1 MWPGSERGSSRALE
15 IPTSQQNAGGS
26 SQQETLADI
35 EHISTIAGSLA
46 SIGSLSHTQM
56 RYCTNDAGYDTEHTS
71 LNSDFD
77 EAELRRELLRD
88 KWKLLFDM
96 FDPEGFGEISVTEF
110 LVALKSPE
118 FLSQVPM
125 NKRELLL
132 ERAKKAQLPN
142 GPGYVTFQDFVNVRR
157 SRSSSTDDEDDG
169 AAKKRASTKRGKR
182 VERYDNCRHE
192 AVGLRDRQSRAA
204 QRAEHLSQSPQPGGV
219 CSLLIFSADRRRNQ
233 ISCGLWSHRCIGKV
247 QNALRLGLGGR
258 ESSDGWRQPRSTRY

>member
-1 MWPGSERGSSRALE
+1 MWPSSDRGSSRALE
-15 IPTSQQNAGGS
+15 MPTSQHNAGGS

-56 RYCTNDAGYDTEHTS
+56 RYGTNDAGYDTEHTS

-96 FDPEGFGEISVTEF
+96 FDPEGFGEISTDEF
-110 LVALKSPE
+110 LVALKSKE

-132 ERAKKAQLPN
+132 ERTKKAQLPT
-142 GPGYVTFQDFVNVRR
+142 GPGYVTFQDFVNVLARDK
-157 SRSSSTDDEDDG
+157 SFYGSTH
-169 AAKKRASTKRGKR
+169 
-182 VERYDNCRHE
+182 V
-192 AVGLRDRQSRAA
+192 
-204 QRAEHLSQSPQPGGV
+204 
-219 CSLLIFSADRRRNQ
+219 RRRPTA
-233 ISCGLWSHRCIGKV
+233 GRLEMRRRCRRRGANVLSVMTTGGSMLSLFVIEE
-247 QNALRLGLGGR
+247 ASAEDLRICCPAGD
-258 ESSDGWRQPRSTRY
+258 SS

>member
-56 RYCTNDAGYDTEHTS
+56 RYQCTNDAGYDTEHTS

-96 FDPEGFGEISVTEF
+96 FDPEGFGEISVEEF

-132 ERAKKAQLPN
+132 ERAKKAKLPT
-142 GPGYVTFQDFVNVRR
+142 GPGYVTFQDFVNVVSVPSAAITIAGGHWPSNQSTQSTHAVRLFVPGC
-157 SRSSSTDDEDDG
+157 SST
-169 AAKKRASTKRGKR
+169 ANS
-182 VERYDNCRHE
+182 
-192 AVGLRDRQSRAA
+192 
-204 QRAEHLSQSPQPGGV
+204 
-219 CSLLIFSADRRRNQ
+219 I
-233 ISCGLWSHRCIGKV
+233 
-247 QNALRLGLGGR
+247 
-258 ESSDGWRQPRSTRY
+258 